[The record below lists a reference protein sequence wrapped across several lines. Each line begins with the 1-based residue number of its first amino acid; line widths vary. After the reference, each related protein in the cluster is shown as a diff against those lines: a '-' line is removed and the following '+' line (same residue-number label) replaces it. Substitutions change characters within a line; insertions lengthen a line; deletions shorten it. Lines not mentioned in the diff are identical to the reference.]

1 MSMSQ
6 QEKKQRKDGDQV
18 TSCRILLNILKRQTV
33 FKKFFY
39 EDKISDIETRTKKK
53 PQQRKEAI
61 ESEISLMNIV
71 AKIIYKTQVI

>member
-1 MSMSQ
+1 M
-6 QEKKQRKDGDQV
+6 RTRLV
-18 TSCRILLNILKRQTV
+18 ILKPEQR
-33 FKKFFY
+33 
-39 EDKISDIETRTKKK
+39 KK